1 MKNSLLHTCTAFSS
15 LENNT
20 KNLEELQLTKNTP
33 NEPICCPLCPTI
45 SCLFNEENLKAYHN
59 LYLSELRNI
68 PFSPFHPNYTPLTHI
83 LEDYLVTNKQY
94 STISCTLHEYNTEDE
109 EKLTP
114 KPDDLVQHCDF
125 TQTSQE
131 TLEPS
136 TSNNCLSD
144 RELRGSKF
152 IQCLCKKRYGLQDF
166 CERTGCMG
174 SPECLAIPPH
184 CEPSKFDKT
193 FVGER
198 CSYVSTQNS
207 CKLIP
212 TVHDYVEYCVKCLQ
226 GQPHHVCR
234 TEKFIVLHP

>member
-20 KNLEELQLTKNTP
+20 KNQEELQLPKNTP

-45 SCLFNEENLKAYHN
+45 SCLFNEENIKA
-59 LYLSELRNI
+59 YLSELRNI
-68 PFSPFHPNYTPLTHI
+68 PHSPFHPNMNYTPLTPLTHI

-94 STISCTLHEYNTEDE
+94 STVSCTLHEYNTENE

-114 KPDDLVQHCDF
+114 KSDDLLQHCDF

-136 TSNNCLSD
+136 TPNNCLSD
-144 RELRGSKF
+144 WELRGSKF
-152 IQCLCKKRYGLQDF
+152 IHCLCKKRFGLQDF

-174 SPECLAIPPH
+174 SPECLAIPPQ
-184 CEPSKFDKT
+184 CEPSRYDKT
-193 FVGER
+193 PIGER
-198 CSYVSTQNS
+198 CGYVSNF
-207 CKLIP
+207 IP
-212 TVHDYVEYCVKCLQ
+212 TIHDYFECCIKCLQ
-226 GQPHHVCR
+226 GQPHYVCR
-234 TEKFIVLHP
+234 TEKVIVVHP